1 MPTDQQLFEELCAY
15 TLSLRDPFFLHQNAV
30 DAFAAQHV
38 EEDTKPIKTV
48 FALLGLYLTLEKE
61 FTGRQ
66 VQLAHMRV
74 AKHRKDWPKLPPT
87 PESATIAVASVLAA
101 ELGPSR
107 NGAIRK
113 WCEAVWQTW
122 QPHREV
128 IVRLAQDELN
138 VV

>member
-1 MPTDQQLFEELCAY
+1 MPTDQQLFEDLCAY
-15 TLSLRDPFFLHQNAV
+15 TLSLRAPFFLHQNAV

-66 VQLAHMRV
+66 VQLAHMRL
-74 AKHRKDWPKLPPT
+74 AKHRKDWPQLPPT
-87 PESATIAVASVLAA
+87 PESTAIAVASVLAA
-101 ELGPSR
+101 EPGPSR